1 MVAARYHVGAALLA
15 LTACGATNG
24 QTGESMEAVHFKPG
38 MNLREMV
45 SERLYN
51 QLSPQIR
58 TDGSPFVVTIGTPHV
73 LKLELG
79 GEEMELHPGGYN
91 SMTNLISGYWPRGLG
106 DGSNGDYNRIGT
118 LDTDTGSELLTREAA
133 RDLAIRLCALA
144 EKGLGTKS
152 NTDPAQVIDNPKIS
166 PTDLTPDFSKW
177 GGPISN
183 IPRYR
188 GTTVCVIKN
197 ADVTFIIRYSGPDDI
212 LSEDSPRK
220 DEKAFRLNVSVH
232 QTITKSR

>member
-24 QTGESMEAVHFKPG
+24 QSGESMETVRFAPG

-45 SERLYN
+45 SERLYK
-51 QLSPQIR
+51 QLSPRIR

-79 GEEMELHPGGYN
+79 SEEIELHPGGYN

-106 DGSNGDYNRIGT
+106 DGTNGDYNRIGT
-118 LDTDTGSELLTREAA
+118 LDSDTGSERLTRGAA
-133 RDLAIRLCALA
+133 RDLAIRLCAVA
-144 EKGLGTKS
+144 EKGLRAKS
-152 NTDPAQVIDNPKIS
+152 RIDPVQVIDNPKLS
-166 PTDLTPDFSKW
+166 VTDHMKFIGARASD
-177 GGPISN
+177 
-183 IPRYR
+183 
-188 GTTVCVIKN
+188 VCVVEN

-220 DEKAFRLNVSVH
+220 DEEAFRLNVSVH
-232 QTITKSR
+232 QAIPKSD

>member
-15 LTACGATNG
+15 LTACSATNG
-24 QTGESMEAVHFKPG
+24 QSGESMERVRFTPG

-45 SERLYN
+45 SERLYK

-73 LKLELG
+73 VKLELG
-79 GEEMELHPGGYN
+79 SEEIELHPGGYN

-106 DGSNGDYNRIGT
+106 DGTNGDYNRIGT
-118 LDTDTGSELLTREAA
+118 LDTDTGSELLTRGAA
-133 RDLAIRLCALA
+133 RDLAIRLCAVA

-152 NTDPAQVIDNPKIS
+152 STDPAQVIDNPKI
-166 PTDLTPDFSKW
+166 PATDLTPDFSEW
-177 GGPISN
+177 DAPFSS

-188 GTTVCVIKN
+188 GSTVCVVEN

-212 LSEDSPRK
+212 LSKDSPRK
-220 DEKAFRLNVSVH
+220 DEEAFRLNVSVS
-232 QTITKSR
+232 QAIKE